1 MPSARAETFLKSFLQ
16 WVRSQNDI
24 VGVALVGSEARNTAT
39 MESDV
44 DLVVVSSKA
53 DHYLQDRSWVHLF
66 GKVQRQQVEDYGK
79 LISLRAWYEDGLE
92 VEFGITDESWAGL
105 PLDEGTRQVIS
116 DGMVVLFERG
126 EVLSRHR
133 SIR

>member
-126 EVLSRHR
+126 RGIEPP
-133 SIR
+133 

>member
-1 MPSARAETFLKSFLQ
+1 MASARAAKFVESFLN

-39 MESDV
+39 KESDI
-44 DLVVVSSKA
+44 DLVILSSKV
-53 DHYLQDRSWVHLF
+53 DHYLQDPSWVHLF

-79 LISLRAWYEDGLE
+79 LISLRAWYEDGPE
-92 VEFGITDESWAGL
+92 VEFGITDESWAAI
-105 PLDEGTRQVIS
+105 PLDEGTRAVIS

-126 EVLSRHR
+126 DILSRHKA
-133 SIR
+133 IR